1 MDTNDLIQVLWV
13 EDDKDVTETYP
24 IQAEAYG
31 LQLVPFS
38 CWDEGKAALDKEY
51 SRWSAIILDAKC
63 KHHFDSADNAV
74 KFLGN
79 ALKDIAAMSK
89 EHGRIIP
96 WYVLTAD
103 DESNISDSIN
113 EDRNKWDAD
122 WTQLTNKVYYSKN
135 TDRKTLF
142 ERIRKHAQKSARIQ
156 VQEMYHDYYYQL
168 SVLDNDVCDDIMTIL
183 ETMHFP
189 NSDPDFKPRHY
200 YNPLRKALE
209 YVFRSTRKIDLIPDE
224 FFSGSNIN
232 LNQCFMYV
240 IGNEAT
246 KLGYKHGGGSIIP
259 RHIQDMMSLIVNIG
273 NANSHS
279 FDPSHSTELSDDEIE
294 EYENNIKSTGANS
307 RILLFSMALQFYEIL
322 QWMNNYIKEHP
333 DKEANKRNWIRLSL
347 NEKKDKIV
355 SEGIAEGIIEKDDGI
370 CHIGKHYSVLL
381 KNEDLIGKKVRIMKA
396 KRNTNEWTKQYEFF
410 VFEADLMV
418 LDD

>member
-96 WYVLTAD
+96 WYVLTAG

-209 YVFRSTRKIDLIPDE
+209 YVFRSTRKIELIPDE

-232 LNQCFMYV
+232 LNQCFMFV

-246 KLGYKHGGGSIIP
+246 KLGYKHGGGSIVP

-273 NANSHS
+273 NASSHS
-279 FDPSHSTELSDDEIE
+279 FEPSHSTELSDDEIE
-294 EYENNIKSTGANS
+294 EYENNVISTGANS
-307 RILLFSMALQFYEIL
+307 RLLLFSMALQFCEIL
-322 QWMNNYIKEHP
+322 QWANNYIKEHP
-333 DKEANKRNWIRLSL
+333 DKEVNKKNWIRLSE
-347 NEKKDKIV
+347 N
-355 SEGIAEGIIEKDDGI
+355 IIEKSKDGI
-370 CHIGKHYSVLL
+370 YHIGNDYSVLL
-381 KNEDLIGKKVRIMKA
+381 KNDDLLGKKVKIIKA
-396 KRNTNEWTKQYEFF
+396 RKNTNEKTKQYKYF
-410 VFEADLMV
+410 VYEADIEV
-418 LDD
+418 LEE